1 MPRESFTPEPTTES
15 DRIEAMPSQIQ
26 LIQFGARGLGRA
38 DPEFRQDQDFRR
50 QLSGFLRPCAPCA

>member
-26 LIQFGARGLGRA
+26 LIQFGASGLGRA
-38 DPEFRQDQDFRR
+38 DPEFRQDQFQVFLMQQR
-50 QLSGFLRPCAPCA
+50 QAL